1 MTQEYSLL
9 FGPFKLDFP
18 RRTLSRDGTEIRL
31 GSRAMEILVALA
43 EATGDLVGNQA
54 LVARVWP
61 DTVVDE
67 GSLRVH
73 MSAVRKALEDGKDGN
88 RYVVNEMGR
97 GYRLA
102 VPVQRTVHS
111 LPAGSPAVRRNLR
124 GGFPGV
130 VGRVVGRDDV
140 IEGLSVSLSERRLMT
155 IAGSGGIGKTTVAL
169 SVANRFSSQT
179 GIAAVFVDFAP
190 VTSAASAATAV
201 AVALGVGVSGDD
213 PVPDVLA
220 ASGNEPMLLV
230 FDNCEHLV
238 DAITELAERMLRGTD
253 TLRVLVT
260 SREPLRAEGEWVHR
274 LAPLA
279 IPSDCTNVS
288 YLDACE
294 YPAIALFA
302 ERAAAVNGS
311 FTVTPENVEAVCEVC
326 RRIDGIPLAIE
337 MAAARIASMDVHTLA
352 ARLEDRFAVLT
363 RGRRTALPRQ
373 QTLRAM
379 LDWSYTLL
387 DESTQT
393 VLLRLSVFRSS
404 FDIDA
409 AVAIVSDS
417 EIDEFTVVDAT
428 ADLVAKSM
436 LVSDSE
442 RGLATYRFL
451 ETTRQYALEK
461 LINFKDQAQVR
472 RKHARYCASLFD
484 DPAAAWEGGAK
495 LDVAEASLRH
505 LDDVRAALDWALS
518 PDGDPALGVQLTTI
532 TSPLWFQLS
541 LPFEFMRIAQRAVD
555 ALDRAGLTGTVD
567 HVHLLNAYG
576 HAIWHTAGPVEAM
589 AEAFGRSLSVARDL
603 RDLDIEMTSMW
614 GLWSQRLQSGQYA
627 ESLAITQAYQRLAET
642 SSELRTTQ
650 TAKHTHALS
659 LERLGEFGRS
669 LDLIEDVLVVD
680 NANPVRAKHANA
692 AQVDGRTAAWTL
704 KMRILWIQGRS
715 DVALELAREAVA
727 ECVRVDHALSLC
739 FCVGMGV
746 LPVAFWTGDL
756 KLAREALSVLRSR
769 TRGNGLMFWD
779 SWADGFEAIL
789 TGGHFNLERATLYQM
804 EIFATLGH
812 EPSIDVLNASRRADV
827 PTWCQAELVRRRA
840 VTPYNGETQER
851 ELKVS
856 LDIATRQ
863 GAMAWGLRAAI
874 SLARLLEERGDREDA
889 HGILLRALR
898 PISEGRDTADMREA
912 TALLAE
918 LGCA

>member
-1 MTQEYSLL
+1 MTQKYSLL

-31 GSRAMEILVALA
+31 GSRALEILVALA
-43 EATGDLVGNQA
+43 ESPGDLVSNQA
-54 LVARVWP
+54 LVSRVWP

-73 MSAVRKALEDGKDGN
+73 ISAVRKALEDGKDGN

-102 VPVQRTVHS
+102 VPVQRIVHDVQVDHPVARRS
-111 LPAGSPAVRRNLR
+111 ARGS
-124 GGFPGV
+124 FPGV
-130 VGRVVGRDDV
+130 VGRIVGRDDV
-140 IEGLSVSLSERRLMT
+140 IEGLSVSLSERRLVT

-169 SVANRFSSQT
+169 GVGNRFANQT
-179 GIAAVFVDFAP
+179 GAAAVFVDFAP
-190 VTSAASAATAV
+190 LTSAASAPTAV
-201 AVALGVGVSGDD
+201 AVALGLGVSGDD
-213 PVPDVLA
+213 PIPDLIA
-220 ASGNEPMLLV
+220 ATGGEPMLLV

-238 DAITELAERMLRGTD
+238 DAVTNLAERMLRGTD
-253 TLRVLVT
+253 SLRILVT

-279 IPSDCTNVS
+279 LPSDCANMS
-288 YLDACE
+288 YLDACS

-302 ERAAAVNGS
+302 DRAAAVNGNFS
-311 FTVTPENVEAVCEVC
+311 VTPENVGAVWDVC

-337 MAAARIASMDVHTLA
+337 MAAARTASIDVHTLA

-387 DESTQT
+387 DMSTQT
-393 VLLRLSVFRSS
+393 VLVRLSLFRSS
-404 FDIDA
+404 FDMDA
-409 AVAIVSDS
+409 AVSIVSDG
-417 EIDEFTVVDAT
+417 EIDEFVVVDAM

-461 LINFKDQAQVR
+461 LADFKDQARVR
-472 RKHARYCASLFD
+472 RKHALYCASLFN
-484 DPAAAWEGGAK
+484 DPAPAWEGGAQ

-505 LDDVRAALDWALS
+505 LDDVRSALDWALS
-518 PDGDPALGVQLTTI
+518 SDGDPALGVRLTTI

-541 LPFEFMRIAQRAVD
+541 LPFEFVRFSQRAVD

-567 HVHLLNAYG
+567 HVQLLNAYG
-576 HAIWHTAGPVEAM
+576 HAVWHTTGPVEAM
-589 AEAFGRSLSVARDL
+589 AQAFGESLSVARKLQDV
-603 RDLDIEMTSMW
+603 DVEMTSMW

-715 DVALELAREAVA
+715 DAALDLAREAVT
-727 ECVRVDHALSLC
+727 ECVRVDHDLSLC

-756 KLAREALSVLRSR
+756 SLAWEAQSILRGR

-789 TGGHFNLERATLYQM
+789 TGGHFDPERATVYQM

-812 EPSIDVLNASRRADV
+812 EPSIDALNASRRADV
-827 PTWCQAELVRRRA
+827 ATWCQAELVRRRA
-840 VTPYNGETQER
+840 VTLYNGDIRER
-851 ELKVS
+851 ELKVA
-856 LDIATRQ
+856 LNIARCQ
-863 GAMAWGLRAAI
+863 GAKAWELRAAI
-874 SLARLLEERGDREDA
+874 SLARLLEERGEREDA
-889 HGILLRALR
+889 HETLSRALQ
-898 PISEGRDTADMREA
+898 PLSEGRSTADVKEA
-912 TALLAE
+912 EALLAE
-918 LGCA
+918 LGGA